1 MRLKVFL
8 IPVLI
13 FSLTGCAALSLGGRK
28 ADKPAAS
35 KQEPSKSED
44 KPKPYDEII
53 TDEAESDEGVFT
65 VHRIDDKVYY
75 EIPESEFGKDFLWV
89 SRIAAAPT
97 NQGYGGQK
105 VSEHV
110 VRWERRDDKVYL
122 RDILY
127 TVVADS
133 TLPIFEAVAN
143 ATFAPVLEAFD
154 VEATRSDTTASGTME
169 YVVIETTGL
178 VTGDLA
184 EFSPK
189 ARMKA
194 GGLDR
199 DRSFLEYIKS
209 FPTNIEYEQVLTY
222 SGKDGGGSVSLMMHH
237 SMLKLPEDPMMPRL
251 YDDRVGFFSVQ
262 QTDFGTEEQRAA
274 TRRYIT
280 RWRLEK
286 QNPQAAVSD
295 PVKQI
300 IWYIDPATPEKWRPY
315 IKAGVED
322 WQPAF
327 EQAGF
332 SNAIICLDPP
342 DDPDWD
348 PEDARYSV
356 LRYLPST
363 IENAMGPHVQDPR
376 TGEILEADIQWYHNV
391 MNLLR
396 NWYFVQVGNLDPRA
410 GNLPLPDDLMGRLIR
425 FVAGHEVGHS
435 LGLQH
440 NFRASSTYTVEQIR
454 DPEFVRE
461 YGHVSSIMDY
471 ARFNY
476 IAQPGDNTNLVP
488 IVGPY
493 DKFAIE
499 WGYVPIEGAGSPEDE
514 KEELNRIALRP
525 EENEWLRFS
534 VADGA
539 DPATQTED
547 LSNDPIAATVLG
559 LRNIEAIAGILFE
572 ASTTDG
578 EDYSD
583 LEELYGRLV
592 GQRNRELRHVV
603 TMVGGMRRYI
613 RHAGTEGLVFYPV
626 EKNRQK
632 EAMDFLSRNA
642 FQVPDYL
649 LDQDILRRIE
659 SSGAVQRILSAQRSI
674 LNSLF
679 QAARVD
685 RLVEQEA
692 LLGAEAYSLEELMA
706 DVRSG
711 IWSEL
716 SRRTVS
722 INTYRRN
729 LQRAYLEL
737 YDSRL
742 NGETVPNND
751 LVPLIRGELQALDA
765 DLRRAGERAADRIT
779 RLHIK
784 DARVRI
790 ERILDPRREL

>member
-8 IPVLI
+8 ISILI
-13 FSLTGCAALSLGGRK
+13 FCLTGCAALFSGGSK
-28 ADKPAAS
+28 VDKPAES
-35 KQEPSKSED
+35 RQETSKSED
-44 KPKPYDEII
+44 KPKPYDEVI
-53 TDEAESDEGVFT
+53 TDEAESDEGIFT
-65 VHRIDDKVYY
+65 VHRIDDKIYY
-75 EIPESEFGKDFLWV
+75 EIPGSEFGKDFLWV
-89 SRIAAAPT
+89 SRIAAAPV

-143 ATFAPVLEAFD
+143 ATFAPIIEAFD
-154 VEATRSDTTASGTME
+154 VETTRSDTTASGIME

-189 ARMKA
+189 GRLEA
-194 GGLDR
+194 GGMDR
-199 DRSFLEYIKS
+199 DRSFLEYIRS

-222 SGKDGGGSVSLMMHH
+222 SGSDGGGSVSLMMHH
-237 SMLKLPEDPMMPRL
+237 SMLKLPEDPMIPRM
-251 YDDRVGFFSVQ
+251 YDDRLGFFSVQ
-262 QTDFGTEEQRAA
+262 QTDFGTEEQRAV
-274 TRRYIT
+274 THRYIT

-286 QNPQAAVSD
+286 QNPQETVSD
-295 PVKQI
+295 PIKPI
-300 IWYIDPATPEKWRPY
+300 IWYIDPATPLKWRPY

-342 DDPDWD
+342 DDPEWD

-363 IENAMGPHVQDPR
+363 IENASGPHVHDPR

-396 NWYFVQVGNLDPRA
+396 DWYFVQVGNLDPRA
-410 GNLPLPDDLMGRLIR
+410 SSLPLPDDLMGRLIR
-425 FVAGHEVGHS
+425 FVACHEVGHS

-440 NFRASSTYTVEQIR
+440 NFRASSTYTVEQMR
-454 DPEFVRE
+454 DPEFTRE

-476 IAQPGDNTNLVP
+476 VAQPGDNTNLVP
-488 IVGPY
+488 IIGPY
-493 DKFAIE
+493 DKYVIE
-499 WGYVPIEGAGSPEDE
+499 WGYIPIEGAGSPEDE
-514 KEELNRIALRP
+514 KEELNRIALRQ

-534 VADGA
+534 VSDGA

-547 LSNDPIAATVLG
+547 LSSDPIAATELG
-559 LRNIEAIAGILFE
+559 LRNIKAIAGILFE

-583 LEELYGRLV
+583 LEELYGRLL
-592 GQRNRELRHVV
+592 GQRNRELHHVV

-613 RHAGTEGLVFYPV
+613 RHAGTQGLVYYPI

-632 EAMDFLSRNA
+632 EAVDFLGRNA
-642 FQVPDYL
+642 FHVPDYL
-649 LDQDILRRIE
+649 LDQEILRRIE
-659 SSGAVQRILSAQRSI
+659 SSGAVLRVLNAQRSI

-679 QAARVD
+679 QTARVD

-692 LLGAEAYSLEELMA
+692 LLGAESYSLEEMMA
-706 DVRSG
+706 DVRSA
-711 IWSEL
+711 IWTEL
-716 SRRTVS
+716 SVRSVA
-722 INTYRRN
+722 INTFRRN

-737 YDSRL
+737 YDGRL
-742 NGETVPNND
+742 NGESVPNND
-751 LVPLIRGELQALDA
+751 LVPLIRGELRALDA
-765 DLRRAGERAADRIT
+765 DLRRAGERAANRIT
-779 RLHIK
+779 RLHIE
-784 DARVRI
+784 DALVRI
-790 ERILDPRREL
+790 ERILDPRLEL

>member
-8 IPVLI
+8 ISILI
-13 FSLTGCAALSLGGRK
+13 FCLTGCAALFSGGSK
-28 ADKPAAS
+28 VDKPAES
-35 KQEPSKSED
+35 RQETSKSED
-44 KPKPYDEII
+44 KPKPYDEVI
-53 TDEAESDEGVFT
+53 TDEAESDEGIFT
-65 VHRIDDKVYY
+65 VHRIDDKIYY
-75 EIPESEFGKDFLWV
+75 EIPGSEFGKDFLWV
-89 SRIAAAPT
+89 SRIAAAPV

-143 ATFAPVLEAFD
+143 ATFAPIIEAFD
-154 VEATRSDTTASGTME
+154 VETTRSDTTASGIME

-189 ARMKA
+189 GRLEA
-194 GGLDR
+194 GGMDR
-199 DRSFLEYIKS
+199 DRSFLEYIRS

-222 SGKDGGGSVSLMMHH
+222 SGSDGGGSVSLMMHH
-237 SMLKLPEDPMMPRL
+237 SMLKLPEDPMIPRM
-251 YDDRVGFFSVQ
+251 YDDRLGFFSVQ
-262 QTDFGTEEQRAA
+262 QTDFGTEEQRAV
-274 TRRYIT
+274 THRYIT

-286 QNPQAAVSD
+286 QNPQETVSD
-295 PVKQI
+295 PIKPI
-300 IWYIDPATPEKWRPY
+300 IWYIDPATPLKWRPY

-342 DDPDWD
+342 DDPEWD

-363 IENAMGPHVQDPR
+363 IENASGPHVHDPR

-396 NWYFVQVGNLDPRA
+396 DWYFVQVGNLDPRA
-410 GNLPLPDDLMGRLIR
+410 SSLPLPDDLMGRLIR
-425 FVAGHEVGHS
+425 FVACHEVGHS

-440 NFRASSTYTVEQIR
+440 NFRASSTYTVEQMR
-454 DPEFVRE
+454 DPEFTRE

-476 IAQPGDNTNLVP
+476 VAQPGDNTNLVP
-488 IVGPY
+488 IIGPY
-493 DKFAIE
+493 DKYVIE
-499 WGYVPIEGAGSPEDE
+499 WGYIPIEGAGSPEDE
-514 KEELNRIALRP
+514 KEELNRIALRQ

-534 VADGA
+534 VSDGA

-547 LSNDPIAATVLG
+547 LSSDPIAATELG

-583 LEELYGRLV
+583 LEELYGRLL
-592 GQRNRELRHVV
+592 GQRNRELHHVV

-613 RHAGTEGLVFYPV
+613 RHAGTQGLVYYPI

-632 EAMDFLSRNA
+632 EAVDFLGRNA
-642 FQVPDYL
+642 FHVPDYL
-649 LDQDILRRIE
+649 LDQEILRRIE
-659 SSGAVQRILSAQRSI
+659 SSGAVLRVLNAQRSI

-679 QAARVD
+679 QTARVD

-692 LLGAEAYSLEELMA
+692 LLGAESYSLEEMMA
-706 DVRSG
+706 DVRSA
-711 IWSEL
+711 IWTEL
-716 SRRTVS
+716 SVRSVA
-722 INTYRRN
+722 INTFRRN

-737 YDSRL
+737 YDGRL
-742 NGETVPNND
+742 NGESVPNND
-751 LVPLIRGELQALDA
+751 LVPLIRGELRALDA
-765 DLRRAGERAADRIT
+765 DLRRAGERAANRIT
-779 RLHIK
+779 RLHIE

-790 ERILDPRREL
+790 ERILDPRLEL

>member
-8 IPVLI
+8 ISILI
-13 FSLTGCAALSLGGRK
+13 FCLTGCAALFSGGSK
-28 ADKPAAS
+28 VDKPAES
-35 KQEPSKSED
+35 RQETSKSED
-44 KPKPYDEII
+44 KPKPYDEVI
-53 TDEAESDEGVFT
+53 TDEAESDEGIFT
-65 VHRIDDKVYY
+65 VHRIDDKIYY
-75 EIPESEFGKDFLWV
+75 EIPGSEFGKDFLWV
-89 SRIAAAPT
+89 SRIAAAPV

-143 ATFAPVLEAFD
+143 ATFAPIIEAFD
-154 VEATRSDTTASGTME
+154 VETTRSDTTASGIME

-189 ARMKA
+189 GRLEA
-194 GGLDR
+194 GGMDR
-199 DRSFLEYIKS
+199 DRSFLEYIRS

-222 SGKDGGGSVSLMMHH
+222 SGSDGGGSVSLMMHH
-237 SMLKLPEDPMMPRL
+237 SMLKLPEDPMIPRM
-251 YDDRVGFFSVQ
+251 YDDRLGFFSVQ
-262 QTDFGTEEQRAA
+262 QTDFGTEEQRAV
-274 TRRYIT
+274 THRYIT

-286 QNPQAAVSD
+286 QNPQETVSD
-295 PVKQI
+295 PIKPI
-300 IWYIDPATPEKWRPY
+300 IWYIDPATPLKWRPY

-342 DDPDWD
+342 DDPEWD

-363 IENAMGPHVQDPR
+363 IENASGPHVHDPR

-396 NWYFVQVGNLDPRA
+396 DWYFVQVGNLDPRA
-410 GNLPLPDDLMGRLIR
+410 SSLPLPDDLMGRLIR
-425 FVAGHEVGHS
+425 FVACHEVGHS

-440 NFRASSTYTVEQIR
+440 NFRASSTYTVEQMR
-454 DPEFVRE
+454 DPEFTRE

-476 IAQPGDNTNLVP
+476 VAQPGDNTNLVP
-488 IVGPY
+488 IIGPY
-493 DKFAIE
+493 DKYVIE
-499 WGYVPIEGAGSPEDE
+499 WGYIPIEGAGSPEDE
-514 KEELNRIALRP
+514 KEELNRIALRQ

-534 VADGA
+534 VSDGA

-547 LSNDPIAATVLG
+547 LSSDPIAATELG

-583 LEELYGRLV
+583 LEELYGRLL
-592 GQRNRELRHVV
+592 GQRNRELHHVV

-613 RHAGTEGLVFYPV
+613 RHAGTQGLVYYPI

-632 EAMDFLSRNA
+632 EAVDFLGRNA
-642 FQVPDYL
+642 FHVPDYL
-649 LDQDILRRIE
+649 LDQEILRRIE
-659 SSGAVQRILSAQRSI
+659 SSGAVLRVLNAQRSI

-679 QAARVD
+679 QTARVD

-692 LLGAEAYSLEELMA
+692 LLGAESYSLEEMMA
-706 DVRSG
+706 DVRSA
-711 IWSEL
+711 IWTEL
-716 SRRTVS
+716 SVRSVA
-722 INTYRRN
+722 INTFRRN

-737 YDSRL
+737 YDGRL
-742 NGETVPNND
+742 NGESVPNND
-751 LVPLIRGELQALDA
+751 LAPLIRGELRALDA
-765 DLRRAGERAADRIT
+765 DLRRAGERAANRIT
-779 RLHIK
+779 RLHIE
-784 DARVRI
+784 DALVRI
-790 ERILDPRREL
+790 ERILDPRLEL